1 MSQRMAFL
9 DSIKIEI
16 IPGLI
21 EMSKQKSSSLILR
34 IETQYPLPQ

>member
-16 IPGLI
+16 SPRIAQAT
-21 EMSKQKSSSLILR
+21 KQKSSSLILR
-34 IETQYPLPQ
+34 IDTQYPLPQ